1 MQKHNVNLPII
12 VTARHMDVTEA
23 IRDYAHKKV
32 ESLHL
37 DYPRIIEAKV
47 ILDVQNHRHQIAE
60 IILFCADHIVIEVKS
75 TSEDV
80 YASIDESI
88 AKIARR
94 MRKYKTRLLKNHR
107 PRKEGSIGSIRHLE
121 EHVFHQEAV
130 HAEEDHLEPSYVHKE
145 AYKIRP
151 LYADEAIMDLEISDR
166 PFVLFHNQQTHR
178 LAILFRRKD
187 GDYGLVEP
195 EVATANGSVK

>member
-12 VTARHMDVTEA
+12 VTARHMEVTDA
-23 IRDYAHKKV
+23 IRDYAHKKI
-32 ESLHL
+32 EGLHL

-47 ILDVQNHRHQIAE
+47 VLDVQNHHRHIAE

-75 TSEDV
+75 VTEDI
-80 YASIDESI
+80 YASIDESA

-107 PRKEGSIGSIRHLE
+107 PRKEVSIRHIE
-121 EHVFHQEAV
+121 EQVFHQEV
-130 HAEEDHLEPSYVHKE
+130 LHTEDEHIEPAYVHKE
-145 AYKIRP
+145 KYKIRP

-166 PFVLFHNQQTHR
+166 PFVIFHNQKTHK
-178 LAILFRRKD
+178 LALLFRRKD
-187 GDYGLVEP
+187 GDYGLIEP
-195 EVATANGSVK
+195 EMEAAANGAAK